1 MTAPLKRVALG
12 AILSLLLLRSAVA
25 APHSAAIVPAADLPA
40 DVRINKEAGRG
51 GLLFVTLRLDGGDEL
66 PFLVDT
72 GATGTVL
79 GKSLEARLGK
89 RPSSKGTASGWD
101 LSKGNVNV
109 YAAPKLYLGNTR
121 LMTGDK
127 VWIGNSDRQGTLGMD
142 CLEHYCIQL
151 DFEAGKMRFL
161 NPDQVRASDLGK
173 PFSLTIKRNLPYI
186 HHAGLIPGSGAN
198 LMVDIGCRVD
208 GLEEKNAI
216 KGLAQI
222 LPECVWDSETYT
234 NLAVAAV
241 EHANVIGLNF
251 LARHLVTLD
260 FPNRIMYLKKASVG
274 ALAGG
279 GSKEIDND
287 EIQAPAKFLENLK
300 EKNQLPGLSSND
312 KGATYVEAY
321 TNFDPQSTSEKGF
334 AYTKDYFKSRHTSVT
349 FDFWKN
355 GDSSIYRYQIN
366 RASEDSPWKLQKAWR
381 TNQNNRTIEEYPA
394 P

>member
-1 MTAPLKRVALG
+1 VTAPLNRPAVG
-12 AILSLLLLRSAVA
+12 GVLSLLLLCSGVA
-25 APHSAAIVPAADLPA
+25 APRSSAIIPATDLPA
-40 DVRINKEAGRG
+40 EVSINKEAGRG
-51 GLLFVTLRLDGGDEL
+51 GLLIVTLRLDGGDEL

-79 GKSLEARLGK
+79 GKSLEPKLGKRLGK
-89 RPSSKGTASGWD
+89 GTTSGWE
-101 LSKGNVNV
+101 SKRTANV

-121 LMTGDK
+121 LMTADK
-127 VWIGNSDRQGTLGMD
+127 VWIGDSDRQGTLGMD

-161 NPDQVRASDLGK
+161 KPDQVITSELGK
-173 PFSLTIKRNLPYI
+173 AFSLTIKGNLPYI
-186 HHAGLIPGSGAN
+186 HHASLIPVSGAN
-198 LMVDIGCRVD
+198 LMIDVGCRVD
-208 GLEEKNAI
+208 GLEDKSEI

-222 LPECVWDSETYT
+222 LPECVWDGETYS

-260 FPNRIMYLKKASVG
+260 FPNRTMYLKKTSVG
-274 ALAGG
+274 ALAGS
-279 GSKEIDND
+279 GSTEIDND
-287 EIQAPAKFLENLK
+287 EIQAPAKFLESLK
-300 EKNQLPGLSSND
+300 EGNQLPGLSNED
-312 KGATYVEAY
+312 KGMTYVDAY
-321 TNFDPQSTSEKGF
+321 SNFDPQSMTGKGL
-334 AYTKDYFKSRHTSVT
+334 AYSKGYFKTRHNSVT
-349 FDFWKN
+349 FDFWKK

-381 TNQNNRTIEEYPA
+381 TDQNNRMIEEYPV